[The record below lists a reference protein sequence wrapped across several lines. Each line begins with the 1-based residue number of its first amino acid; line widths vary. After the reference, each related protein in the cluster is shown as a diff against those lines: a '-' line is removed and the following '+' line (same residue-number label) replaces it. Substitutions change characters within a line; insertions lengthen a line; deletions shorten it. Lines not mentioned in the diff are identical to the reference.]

1 MISLKYIYEGW
12 VTRNQSLA
20 RVSDYAEAF
29 HTWAEATSDD
39 ALDVAGMYEDDYDDK
54 KTAKDWRA
62 FSKDMMKIAM
72 RMRKVWGRFKN
83 RKQGSESNPSI
94 ALLPKALHTKLEAAK
109 FHQEQTT
116 ADNYKF
122 ILKQA
127 QSFAKQMEALK

>member
-1 MISLKYIYEGW
+1 MISLKYLYEGW
-12 VTRNQSLA
+12 VTKNHALA
-20 RVSDYAEAF
+20 KVSDYAEAF

-54 KTAKDWRA
+54 KAAKEWRA
-62 FSKDMMKIAM
+62 FSKDMMKVAM
-72 RMRKVWGRFKN
+72 KMRKVWGKFKN
-83 RKQGSESNPSI
+83 RKQGSESDSGIWLVPTD
-94 ALLPKALHTKLEAAK
+94 LHKKLEAAK